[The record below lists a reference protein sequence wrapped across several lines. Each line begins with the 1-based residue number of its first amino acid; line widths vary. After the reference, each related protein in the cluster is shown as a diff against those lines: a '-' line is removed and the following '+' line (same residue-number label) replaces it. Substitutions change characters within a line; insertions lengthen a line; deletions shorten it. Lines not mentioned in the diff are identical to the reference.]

1 MGGYAMTRNGTY
13 VLTAIS
19 ALLFVA
25 LCWIFADGLLVGP
38 IWNAAS
44 WIDSPLVTWL
54 LLLVIIAA
62 GVYQASR
69 LPESGVPLPLPADDA
84 TPGQT
89 DDPRL
94 WRLLMGNV
102 LFALI
107 WMPLRF
113 FVGREWFSSGSGKI
127 TDPAWMD
134 GGAALQG
141 YFERAVAIPEGGRPP
156 ITYDWF
162 RSFLQ
167 FMLDNEW
174 YTWFAKVVAVGEVL
188 VGIGL
193 IVGGLVGLAAFFGT
207 VMNVSFGLAGTA
219 STNPILFGLGVL
231 LVLAWRVAGFW
242 GLDRVIFRLLGIRP
256 NPWDA
261 ATPAA
266 GGRMATRRVP
276 AAAGR

>member
-1 MGGYAMTRNGTY
+1 MRGYAMTRNGTY
-13 VLTAIS
+13 VLTAVA

-38 IWNAAS
+38 LWNAES

-54 LLLVIIAA
+54 LLAVIVGA
-62 GVYQASR
+62 GVYQANR
-69 LPESGVPLPLPADDA
+69 IPAGGIPLPLPADEA

-89 DDPRL
+89 DDPRP
-94 WRLLMGNV
+94 WRLLTGNV
-102 LFALI
+102 LVALI
-107 WMPLRF
+107 WLPVRF
-113 FVGREWFSSGSGKI
+113 FVGREWFSSGAHKVV
-127 TDPAWMD
+127 DPAWMD
-134 GGAALQG
+134 GGAALRG
-141 YFERAVAIPEGGRPP
+141 YFERAVAIPEQGRPP

-167 FMLDNEW
+167 FMLDNGW
-174 YTWFAKVVAVGEVL
+174 YSWFAGVVAVGEVL
-188 VGIGL
+188 VGLGL

-219 STNPILFGLGVL
+219 SSNPILFGLGVL

-242 GLDRVIFRLLGIRP
+242 GVDRVLFRVFGIRP

-261 ATPAA
+261 ARLSEPGRPLDRRLPAGA
-266 GGRMATRRVP
+266 SD
-276 AAAGR
+276 